1 MRYSFLVLRLVLA
14 FLLFGGLG
22 LAQPKPDSTETQK
35 LALEREQFEFEKKQ
49 SNRTLFLGFLLTTV
63 GGAYITWLLST
74 RTWSRQT
81 KMELHR
87 KRFEEGNAFLEDFS
101 KGVGLRFFL
110 LQRYLWALGGGDAQ
124 RVARAEKDYFKN
136 LAEWNSQY
144 WHRRNKIRLLID
156 DSQANA
162 FLDYQDDFRPQSPES
177 LHYLFVKAHAEVQ
190 RVKDGT
196 LSTKEA
202 QSSVDTLNWAC
213 STYLENL
220 TTLFL
225 ERAASVQ
232 LLQTPMAQESSLK
245 SGLSGGRTSL
255 AVPPRL
261 WNFQPTSHKT
271 GKDRSSGARE

>member
-1 MRYSFLVLRLVLA
+1 MRLSGLVTRVMLVLLMLCGSA
-14 FLLFGGLG
+14 
-22 LAQPKPDSTETQK
+22 LAQARQDSTETQK
-35 LALEREQFEFEKKQ
+35 LALEREQFEFEKQQ
-49 SNRTLFLGFLLTTV
+49 SNRTFFLGFLLTTV
-63 GGAYITWLLST
+63 GGASLTWLMST

-81 KMELHR
+81 KTELHR

-110 LQRYLWALGGGDAQ
+110 LQRYLWALGGGDPQ
-124 RVARAEKDYFKN
+124 RISRVEKDYFKN
-136 LAEWNSQY
+136 LVEWNSQY

-156 DSQANA
+156 DTQANA
-162 FLDYQDDFRPQSPES
+162 FLDYQDDFRPDSPES
-177 LHYLFVKAHAEVQ
+177 LHYLFVKAHGEVQ

-196 LSTKEA
+196 LSKSQA

-232 LLQTPMAQESSLK
+232 LLRMPAPQESSLK
-245 SGLSGGRTSL
+245 SGLRGGRSGA

-261 WNFQPTSHKT
+261 WNLQPTNFEQGRDKSE
-271 GKDRSSGARE
+271 SQP

>member
-1 MRYSFLVLRLVLA
+1 MRLSGLVTRVMLVLLMLCGSA
-14 FLLFGGLG
+14 
-22 LAQPKPDSTETQK
+22 LAQARQDSTETQK
-35 LALEREQFEFEKKQ
+35 LALEREQFEFEKQQ
-49 SNRTLFLGFLLTTV
+49 SNRTLFLGFLLTTA
-63 GGAYITWLLST
+63 GGAYLTWLLST

-110 LQRYLWALGGGDAQ
+110 LQRYLWALGGGDPQ
-124 RVARAEKDYFKN
+124 RISRVEKDYFKN
-136 LAEWNSQY
+136 LVEWNSQY

-156 DSQANA
+156 DTQANA
-162 FLDYQDDFRPQSPES
+162 FLDYQDDFRPDSPES

-196 LSTKEA
+196 LSKSEA

-220 TTLFL
+220 TTMFL
-225 ERAASVQ
+225 KRAASVQ
-232 LLQTPMAQESSLK
+232 LLRTPAPQESSLK
-245 SGLSGGRTSL
+245 SGLRGGRSGA

-261 WNFQPTSHKT
+261 WNLQPTNFKQRRDKSE
-271 GKDRSSGARE
+271 SQP